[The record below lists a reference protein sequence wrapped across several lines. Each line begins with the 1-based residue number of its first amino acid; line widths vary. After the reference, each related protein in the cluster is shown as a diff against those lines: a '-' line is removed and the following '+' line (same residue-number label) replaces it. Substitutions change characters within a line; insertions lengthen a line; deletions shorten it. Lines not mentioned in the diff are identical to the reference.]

1 VRIDVGFVGERSKY
15 RYTCSGSRSGK
26 MEILVVA
33 TIKKI
38 IREKVMLKVGRI
50 MIAIIMTMTTEIEMI
65 ATIVMCTIALTTIIA
80 TGM

>member
-1 VRIDVGFVGERSKY
+1 LLRVEVRE
-15 RYTCSGSRSGK
+15 